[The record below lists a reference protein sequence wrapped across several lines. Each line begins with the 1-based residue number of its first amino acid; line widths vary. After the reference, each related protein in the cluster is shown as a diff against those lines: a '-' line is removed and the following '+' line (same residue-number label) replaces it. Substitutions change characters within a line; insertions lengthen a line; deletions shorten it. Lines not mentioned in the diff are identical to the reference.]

1 MIIFAETDE
10 VWTFN
15 DINRQSNQLANYF
28 LSIGY
33 QKGDAIAVFMENH
46 PKFMVV
52 ILALAKIGAVA
63 SLINNHLTQE
73 VNLVF
78 LVKKL
83 CSTKVIKTE
92 VVKKIFQPFL
102 HTFLPNWW
110 IFILVSGFFFLL
122 K

>member
-73 VNLVF
+73 VNYE
-78 LVKKL
+78 
-83 CSTKVIKTE
+83 CS
-92 VVKKIFQPFL
+92 FL
-102 HTFLPNWW
+102 HNLIEIRPRQVWSF
-110 IFILVSGFFFLL
+110 VY
-122 K
+122 KRV

>member
-78 LVKKL
+78 LVKNH
-83 CSTKVIKTE
+83 V
-92 VVKKIFQPFL
+92 
-102 HTFLPNWW
+102 LPK
-110 IFILVSGFFFLL
+110 S
-122 K
+122 